1 MFFPS
6 VNFFGLTPVLTE
18 IRKSNIKAIIIIG
31 MGNKGAGIFLPEQI
45 LKIFETPI
53 LNLPIIDTNG
63 AGDSLAMG
71 FLASYVFWNKSIF
84 DSLLIGQILARYTCS
99 LKSLRT
105 ILVSKESLL
114 SQFEII
120 KKDFFNKYD

>member
-1 MFFPS
+1 
-6 VNFFGLTPVLTE
+6 
-18 IRKSNIKAIIIIG
+18 